1 MGSVGDQKTITE
13 QIKHAVDS
21 ETAQRQQA
29 GGIEA
34 PVGSADNPSDAIF
47 TVANF
52 ITLCRFVLTFFFL
65 LLFPRPHARGVAL
78 TCYIIAAI
86 TDFLDGQVARRTQT
100 VSWVGKIMD
109 PVMDRFLLFTGVIG
123 LVAADELPFWIAL
136 VVITRDVVLAGGA
149 VYLQQYERRPVDV
162 IFIGKLATACLMFG
176 FCDMLLGHPQVQ
188 GLGLVSKWWLPGF
201 NSDPVAIGIFFI
213 YIGMVLSIIT
223 AVIYFIKGLRIIRE
237 KSGNED

>member
-123 LVAADELPFWIAL
+123 LVA
-136 VVITRDVVLAGGA
+136 GGA

-213 YIGMVLSIIT
+213 YIGMVFSIIT
-223 AVIYFIKGLRIIRE
+223 AVIYYIKGLRIIRE

>member
-86 TDFLDGQVARRTQT
+86 
-100 VSWVGKIMD
+100 
-109 PVMDRFLLFTGVIG
+109 
-123 LVAADELPFWIAL
+123 
-136 VVITRDVVLAGGA
+136 
-149 VYLQQYERRPVDV
+149 
-162 IFIGKLATACLMFG
+162 
-176 FCDMLLGHPQVQ
+176 
-188 GLGLVSKWWLPGF
+188 
-201 NSDPVAIGIFFI
+201 
-213 YIGMVLSIIT
+213 IIPP
-223 AVIYFIKGLRIIRE
+223 AE
-237 KSGNED
+237 QA